1 MTQDRTIKTLLLFCA
16 TILVFGALYLARAI
30 IAPVAFSLFVIA
42 IVWPMQR
49 TLQKRLPEL
58 LALTIT
64 ILGVLVVISVLGLL
78 LIWGFSKVVQWLAN
92 NAGRLQTLYVQATD
106 WLDGHG
112 VSVADMVSQEYN
124 NTSWLVPAVKGVGGR
139 GYRLIS
145 FVVIAF
151 AFTVLGLLEV
161 DVARKKIAH
170 LKNAR
175 VGQQLLRAGA
185 DISAR
190 FQKYMLV
197 RSVMSV
203 LTGIVVWSFAL
214 LAGIELATAWG
225 VIAFVL
231 NYIPFIGSLFATVFP
246 TLFALVQFESWRLA
260 IAVFACLNL
269 IQFLIGSYLEPRMA
283 GTALSISPFV
293 VLLAVFFWSF
303 LWGVAGAF
311 IGVPIVIAF
320 LAVCDENESTQ
331 WIALLLSGRDS
342 EPTSRASDFR
352 QGH

>member
-16 TILVFGALYLARAI
+16 TILIFGALYLAGSI
-30 IAPVAFSLFVIA
+30 IAPVAFALFVVA
-42 IVWPMQR
+42 IVWPIQR
-49 TLQKRLPEL
+49 ALQNRIPKL
-58 LALTIT
+58 LALTVT
-64 ILGVLVVISVLGLL
+64 ILGVLVVVSVLGFLL
-78 LIWGFSKVVQWLAN
+78 FWGFNKVVQWLTN
-92 NAGRLQTLYVQATD
+92 NTDRLQASYVQAMD

-112 VSVADMVSQEYN
+112 LSIADIVTQNYN
-124 NTSWLVPAVKGVGGR
+124 NTNWLLPAVKGVGGR

-161 DVARKKIAH
+161 DVVRRNIER
-170 LKNAR
+170 LGNAR
-175 VGQQLLRAGA
+175 VGQLLLVAGA
-185 DISAR
+185 DIAAKL
-190 FQKYMLV
+190 QKYMLV
-197 RSVMSV
+197 RSVMSL

-231 NYIPFIGSLFATVFP
+231 NYIPFIGPLFATVFP
-246 TLFALVQFESWRLA
+246 TLFALAQFESWQLA
-260 IAVFACLNL
+260 ITVFACLNL
-269 IQFLIGSYLEPRMA
+269 IQFIIGSYLEPRMA
-283 GTALSISPFV
+283 GVALSISPFI

-320 LAVCDENESTQ
+320 LAVCNEHESTR
-331 WIALLLSGRDS
+331 WIALLLSGRDGK
-342 EPTSRASDFR
+342 PT
-352 QGH
+352 

>member
-1 MTQDRTIKTLLLFCA
+1 
-16 TILVFGALYLARAI
+16 
-30 IAPVAFSLFVIA
+30 
-42 IVWPMQR
+42 
-49 TLQKRLPEL
+49 
-58 LALTIT
+58 
-64 ILGVLVVISVLGLL
+64 
-78 LIWGFSKVVQWLAN
+78 
-92 NAGRLQTLYVQATD
+92 
-106 WLDGHG
+106 
-112 VSVADMVSQEYN
+112 
-124 NTSWLVPAVKGVGGR
+124 
-139 GYRLIS
+139 
-145 FVVIAF
+145 
-151 AFTVLGLLEV
+151 
-161 DVARKKIAH
+161 
-170 LKNAR
+170 
-175 VGQQLLRAGA
+175 
-185 DISAR
+185 
-190 FQKYMLV
+190 MLV

-320 LAVCDENESTQ
+320 LAVCDEHESTQ

>member
-161 DVARKKIAH
+161 DVARKKIER

-320 LAVCDENESTQ
+320 LAVCDEHESTQ